1 VASAL
6 KLGSFPCSAHHTPA
20 DRAAAWADIP
30 EQGAQLM
37 SMCLGMLRTRIYDMR
52 AEIGDADFKIKM
64 EKFLHLFR
72 TNKLDIG
79 ATVAKDPMETTKDPP
94 SAPPTPGE
102 AFSWDK
108 VSGKRASAS
117 NILPVLQT
125 ESWKTVVVPFAKAIE
140 TGDITAADKFYNK
153 PAERFLA
160 RFRTW
165 ALQSLQIRVQSH
177 TAVREVVAVQAADH
191 LSKGKIGDFHSCMRE
206 LFGPSIKISRLD
218 PPSLESRSLT
228 NTIKFMRSVDTG

>member
-1 VASAL
+1 MIKYHVTASGGNRSRSGHWFWEPGAGMVHFDFGPWTQFEQSQLEPAAL
-6 KLGSFPCSAHHTPA
+6 ELHTMGIGLHSM
-20 DRAAAWADIP
+20 AAWMRQWWPEPAPNPNGVGPFIWFDAIQVADN
-30 EQGAQLM
+30 QSA
-37 SMCLGMLRTRIYDMR
+37 
-52 AEIGDADFKIKM
+52 AEHIGN
-64 EKFLHLFR
+64 
-72 TNKLDIG
+72 T
-79 ATVAKDPMETTKDPP
+79 
-94 SAPPTPGE
+94 
-102 AFSWDK
+102 
-108 VSGKRASAS
+108 
-117 NILPVLQT
+117 
-125 ESWKTVVVPFAKAIE
+125 AKAS
-140 TGDITAADKFYNK
+140 K